1 MITVEMPV
9 TVGTVQVRTTDHRG
23 WSTDELAQRAADRI
37 VYVGEQS
44 HPLVREQAR
53 AFKDRV
59 QAVVAFYL
67 KEAVK
72 QDRTTVAN
80 RLTQVGHPEL
90 VRLLED

>member
-9 TVGTVQVRTTDHRG
+9 AVGTVQVHTTDHRG

-37 VYVGEQS
+37 VYVGDQS

-67 KEAVK
+67 KEAVV

-80 RLTQVGHPEL
+80 RLIQAGYPEL